1 MRLDI
6 RQAAPRHQVANRGLI
21 RFRIMCYSFARY
33 LMMRREL
40 HTVLISRLEGRGLN
54 RPLAALAAALPRSAA
69 MYVVGGFARDC
80 ARACVERRI
89 IEPKDADLVVATD
102 SLASAL
108 AKLDGEIETT
118 LFGGFRWTPPGA
130 ATWIDV
136 WQLKDTLWIKSLH
149 LTPAIESF
157 LAGVDLNLDRIA
169 VGLNSGEV
177 IDGGCLQAIERRL
190 IDLDAQIRLRAL
202 AEDEL
207 ARAIVLHLKTGY
219 ALSAAVMRRLES
231 AAPERVLQRAAAR
244 LEADRQAPA
253 ALARVADFLIARR
266 DESAAAHLWN

>member
-1 MRLDI
+1 
-6 RQAAPRHQVANRGLI
+6 
-21 RFRIMCYSFARY
+21 
-33 LMMRREL
+33 MMLGEL
-40 HTVLISRLEGRGLN
+40 HTVLTSRLQGRGLDC
-54 RPLAALAAALPRSAA
+54 PLANLAAALPRSAP

-80 ARACVERRI
+80 VRARVEKRI
-89 IEPKDADLVVATD
+89 IEPKDVDLVVATD

-136 WQLKDTLWIKSLH
+136 WQLGDTVWIKSLY
-149 LTPAIESF
+149 LRPTIESF

-207 ARAIVLHLKTGY
+207 ARAIILRVKTGY

-231 AAPERVLQRAAAR
+231 AAPERVLRRAAAR
-244 LEADRQAPA
+244 LGADRQPPA
-253 ALARVADFLIARR
+253 VLARVADFLIGRR
-266 DESAAAHLWN
+266 DENTAAHLWN